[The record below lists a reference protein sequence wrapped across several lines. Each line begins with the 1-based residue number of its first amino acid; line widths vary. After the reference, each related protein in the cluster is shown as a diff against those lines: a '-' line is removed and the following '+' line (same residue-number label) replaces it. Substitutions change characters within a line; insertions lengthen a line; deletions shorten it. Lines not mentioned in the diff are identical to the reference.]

1 MAATPAPSDTVIK
14 KTRLVIS
21 DFKEANFEER
31 DLVQI
36 SDGAVT
42 GTDSDSLKQTE
53 LFEIDE
59 VSLEAGHEGPVIAS
73 NVASSKVA
81 ANDHV
86 IMQGSLN
93 NDPQG
98 LKALTNELAT
108 DKLHSVTRDRRWS
121 AEVIDKSSLADSD
134 AGKKISTDLMNEMML
149 KIKKKCG
156 KSPNLIICS
165 YTQYE
170 KILNMLESKKQFNVN
185 TRAGLKSKSGADISF
200 SGVEFMS
207 IDGAV
212 GIFPERFIEDDRIYF
227 LNDAHIHIYHRPDF
241 GWFDDDGTVFLRKA
255 GEDEYEARYGGYPE
269 VYMNPC
275 FHGVIKG
282 LLDV

>member
-1 MAATPAPSDTVIK
+1 MRNMSRILFNDGTGSLGQVSSVEKLNAAGEVVETDGVAATPAPSDTVIK

-93 NDPQG
+93 NDP
-98 LKALTNELAT
+98 
-108 DKLHSVTRDRRWS
+108 SRS
-121 AEVIDKSSLADSD
+121 
-134 AGKKISTDLMNEMML
+134 
-149 KIKKKCG
+149 
-156 KSPNLIICS
+156 
-165 YTQYE
+165 
-170 KILNMLESKKQFNVN
+170 
-185 TRAGLKSKSGADISF
+185 
-200 SGVEFMS
+200 
-207 IDGAV
+207 
-212 GIFPERFIEDDRIYF
+212 
-227 LNDAHIHIYHRPDF
+227 
-241 GWFDDDGTVFLRKA
+241 
-255 GEDEYEARYGGYPE
+255 
-269 VYMNPC
+269 
-275 FHGVIKG
+275 
-282 LLDV
+282 